1 VVPQQEW
8 EAVAKNIV
16 ILSDGTGNSAANPF
30 KTNVWRL
37 YQAVDQRDPPPANH
51 TRQIGLYDD
60 GVGTENFK
68 PLKLLG
74 FAVGLGLANNV
85 KKLYT
90 FVCRNYEPGDRIYL
104 FGFSRGAFT
113 VRILAGLILKCGL
126 VKADSEAEL
135 NELVKVAYAEYKR
148 DVARRATATRP
159 ALIAGQFLGGHDVGL
174 TTDHIAIGRNQVFPE
189 IWFVGVWDTVDAY
202 GVPVDELKLG
212 IDRYIW
218 PMTLADRTLSPH
230 IRHACHALSLDDERP
245 TYRPVLWNERGIADP
260 DRLKQVWFAG
270 VHGNVGGGYPDDGL
284 AHVPMQWIM
293 DEARV
298 RGLRFFRQHVREV
311 DDRADPHGKA
321 YDSRSGL
328 AGYYRYGPRCGAELC
343 NDEEHQVF
351 VSPAKLHES
360 ALSRIG
366 EHRVPYAP
374 VGVVADYALYGRRN
388 RRLALLPPIEPP
400 PDAQA
405 RADDMKAAWDA
416 VLRRRVAYF
425 ATVALSLFLAALSLL
440 DRIRWLPPSLPG
452 WDRIAGPLS
461 HALGMLFKLAGAFL
475 PSWTAWWFASFANHP
490 AVFIVSAAALLWLF
504 VRKSGL
510 IQQEVFAR
518 AEYAW
523 RRL

>member
-1 VVPQQEW
+1 M
-8 EAVAKNIV
+8 AKNIV

-37 YQAVDQRDPPPANH
+37 YQAVDRCDPPLANH
-51 TRQIGLYDD
+51 PRQIALYDD

-68 PLKLLG
+68 PLKWLG
-74 FAVGLGLANNV
+74 FACGLGLANNV

-90 FVCRNYEPGDRIYL
+90 FVCRNYQPTDRIYL

-113 VRILAGLILKCGL
+113 VRLLAGLILKCGL
-126 VKADSEAEL
+126 VRADSEAEL

-148 DVARRATATRP
+148 DVARRATATRR
-159 ALIAGQFLGGHDVGL
+159 ALIAGRFLGGHDVGVA
-174 TTDHIAIGRNQVFPE
+174 TDHIVVGRNQIFPE

-202 GVPVDELKLG
+202 GMPVDELKLG
-212 IDRYIW
+212 IDRHVW
-218 PMTLADRTLSPH
+218 PMTLADRKLSSH

-245 TYRPVLWNERGIADP
+245 TFWPVLWDESGIEDP

-270 VHGNVGGGYPDDGL
+270 VHRNVGGGCPDDGL
-284 AHVPMQWIM
+284 AYVPMQWMM
-293 DEARV
+293 DEARG
-298 RGLRFFRQHVREV
+298 RGLRFFRRHVREV
-311 DDRADPHGKA
+311 DERADPHGKI

-351 VSPAKLHES
+351 VARPKLHES
-360 ALSRIG
+360 ALSRIS

-374 VGVVADYALYGRRN
+374 VAVVADYALYGRRN
-388 RRLALLPPIEPP
+388 RNWALLPSIEPS

-405 RADDMKAAWDA
+405 RMDDMKSAWDA
-416 VLRRRVAYF
+416 VFRRRVAYF
-425 ATVALSLFLAALSLL
+425 ATVALSLFLAAVPLL
-440 DRIRWLPPSLPG
+440 DSMGWLPPSLPG

-461 HALGMLFKLAGAFL
+461 HALAMLFKVAGVFL
-475 PSWTAWWFASFANHP
+475 PSWTARWFVSFANHP
-490 AVFIVSAAALLWLF
+490 AVFIISAALLFWLF